1 MSLIINKSN
10 MKNIILKFSQILLLV
25 AILIL
30 LIIINQNL
38 RFFGNKIIANKN
50 EKNVVIPRD
59 VKLEKNTG
67 IFVGDMKAPKT
78 VTIFVDYDCFY
89 CKRFFK
95 EVYPEL
101 MNKYIKT
108 GKIKIEFRNLPLTIH
123 PNSLFMAKSIVCA
136 NKYGNVNSLQAY
148 LFLNDN
154 LTPQQIKSRAI
165 KLSKNQLQYETCLA
179 NIKTDELIKIDIG
192 DAAANGIF
200 GTPSFVIDN
209 KLYVGFMP
217 FNEISSIIENKSLNR
232 LSPVDGNNCK

>member
-1 MSLIINKSN
+1 
-10 MKNIILKFSQILLLV
+10 MKDNIFKFSQILLLI

-38 RFFGNKIIANKN
+38 IFFGNKIISNNN

-59 VKLEKNTG
+59 VKLQKKTG
-67 IFVGDMKAPKT
+67 IFAGDLNAPKT

-101 MNKYIKT
+101 VNKYIKN
-108 GKIKIEFRNLPLTIH
+108 GKIKIEFRNLPLTMH
-123 PNSLFMAKSIVCA
+123 PNSLFMAKSMVCV
-136 NKYGNVNSLQAY
+136 NKYGNANDLQAF
-148 LFLNDN
+148 LFLNEN
-154 LTPQQIKSRAI
+154 LTQQQIKAKAI
-165 KLSKNQLQYETCLA
+165 KLATKANQLEYEGCLT
-179 NIKTDELIKIDIG
+179 NIKTDELITNDIG

-209 KLYVGFMP
+209 KLYVGLMP
-217 FNEISSIIENKSLNR
+217 FKEISSIIENKSLNR
-232 LSPVDGNNCK
+232 LSVKDENNCK

>member
-1 MSLIINKSN
+1 MSLIINKLN
-10 MKNIILKFSQILLLV
+10 MKNIIFKFSQILLLV

-38 RFFGNKIIANKN
+38 RFFGNKIISNNN

-59 VKLEKNTG
+59 VKLEKNIG
-67 IFVGDMKAPKT
+67 IFVGDINAPKT
-78 VTIFVDYDCFY
+78 VTVFVDYDCFY

-101 MNKYIKT
+101 INKYIKT

-136 NKYGNVNSLQAY
+136 NKYGNVNDLQDF
-148 LFLNDN
+148 LFINDN
-154 LTPQQIKSRAI
+154 LTQEQIISKAI
-165 KLSKNQLQYETCLA
+165 KLAKNQLQYETCFA
-179 NIKTDELIKIDIG
+179 NIKTDKLIKNDIA

-209 KLYVGFMP
+209 KLYIGFMP
-217 FNEISSIIENKSLNR
+217 FKEISSIIENKSLNQ
-232 LSPVDGNNCK
+232 LNAKGENNCN